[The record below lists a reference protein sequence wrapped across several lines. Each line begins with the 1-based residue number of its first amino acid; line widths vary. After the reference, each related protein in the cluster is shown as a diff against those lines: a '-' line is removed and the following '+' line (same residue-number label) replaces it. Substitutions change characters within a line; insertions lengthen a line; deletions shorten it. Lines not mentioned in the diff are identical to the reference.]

1 MTLNSPVLMPLWWI
15 MAAIVGLLLVTAWL
29 GWVFVSTARDTSSR
43 VGDIPLAPGDR
54 TRWLGCVQDAAAAY
68 EAGELSVR
76 DLHLELAAVLRG
88 FATQRTGTPM
98 ESLTVAEIL
107 DLAQGAD
114 RRSVID
120 RIRFLRSRRRPVDR
134 NPLGYVG
141 ELLTVWEQ
149 PSFDTV
155 TRADALEAVH
165 ETTEVVTRW

>member
-29 GWVFVSTARDTSSR
+29 VWVFVSTARDTSSR

-54 TRWLGCVQDAAAAY
+54 SRWLGCVQDAAAAY

-88 FATQRTGTPM
+88 FATQRTG
-98 ESLTVAEIL
+98 IL

-149 PSFDTV
+149 PSFDAV

>member
-1 MTLNSPVLMPLWWI
+1 MKLHGLFTRQKRKLAALAAAATLVLAACSPAESSPDS
-15 MAAIVGLLLVTAWL
+15 AGGTRVT
-29 GWVFVSTARDTSSR
+29 FR
-43 VGDIPLAPGDR
+43 VWD
-54 TRWLGCVQDAAAAY
+54 QDAAAAY

-76 DLHLELAAVLRG
+76 DLHLALAAVLRG

-134 NPLGYVG
+134 NPLGY
-141 ELLTVWEQ
+141 
-149 PSFDTV
+149 DAV

>member
-29 GWVFVSTARDTSSR
+29 VWVFVSTARDTSSR

-107 DLAQGAD
+107 DLAATGM
-114 RRSVID
+114 SNH
-120 RIRFLRSRRRPVDR
+120 RIAQHLFLSERTVKNYLNSSYPKLHVHSRAEAIAIWLAPPVS
-134 NPLGYVG
+134 P
-141 ELLTVWEQ
+141 
-149 PSFDTV
+149 
-155 TRADALEAVH
+155 
-165 ETTEVVTRW
+165 

>member
-1 MTLNSPVLMPLWWI
+1 
-15 MAAIVGLLLVTAWL
+15 
-29 GWVFVSTARDTSSR
+29 
-43 VGDIPLAPGDR
+43 
-54 TRWLGCVQDAAAAY
+54 
-68 EAGELSVR
+68 
-76 DLHLELAAVLRG
+76 
-88 FATQRTGTPM
+88 M

-149 PSFDTV
+149 PSFDAV

-165 ETTEVVTRW
+165 EATEVVTRW